1 MKAVVS
7 PAPVSGKLDAI
18 TSKSNLHRLMICA
31 ALGDKPAHIACSAIS
46 NDISATA
53 ACLNAMGADITVEQG
68 EKSNLLHIL
77 PISRVNPTAVL
88 DCGESGSTYRF
99 FVPTAVAAGCA
110 PEFHLHGRLPGRPMD
125 ELWSVLEAHGITVS
139 GKGTAA
145 VSLCGRLVPGKFEIA
160 GNVSSQFITG
170 LLFALPLLDGDSE
183 IILTTATES
192 LGYINMT
199 LDALRLFSVTVIP
212 TDNGYKVPGNQKYIT
227 PTELFA
233 EGDWSNSAFWLCAAA
248 AAGKGLTVNGL
259 STDSSQGDR
268 AICDILRSFG
278 AKLSFGNRSVTV
290 EAGSKLRGTEIDAK
304 DIPDLVPA
312 IAVAATAAEGK
323 TVINNIARLRLKE
336 SDRVATVCGTL
347 NALGGNAD
355 ADENSIVIIG
365 TRLNGGTVDSCTDH
379 RITMLAATL
388 CVVCK
393 NDITITGAEA
403 CRKSYPTFFDDFT
416 ALGGN
421 AELFEEDLL

>member
-7 PAPVSGKLDAI
+7 PAALSGELDAI
-18 TSKSNLHRLMICA
+18 TSKSHLHRLMICA
-31 ALGDKPAHIACSAIS
+31 ALGDKAVDIGCSAIS

-53 ACLNAMGADITVEQG
+53 ACLNAMGADITVDYG
-68 EKSNLLHIL
+68 EKTNVLHIV
-77 PISRVNPTAVL
+77 PISRVNASAVL

-99 FVPTAVAAGCA
+99 FVPTALAAGCR
-110 PEFHLHGRLPGRPMD
+110 PEFHLHGRLPARPMD

-139 GKGTAA
+139 GKGTSA
-145 VSLCGRLVPGKFEIA
+145 VSLSGRLLPGKFEIA

-183 IILTTATES
+183 IVLTTVTES

-199 LDALRLFSVTVIP
+199 LDALKTFSVTVIP
-212 TDNGYKVPGNQKYIT
+212 TSSGYIVPGNQRYLT
-227 PTELFA
+227 PEGLA
-233 EGDWSNSAFWLCAAA
+233 SEGDWSNSAFWLCAAA
-248 AAGKGLTVNGL
+248 AGGKELTVNGL
-259 STDSSQGDR
+259 VSDSFQGDK

-278 AKLSFGNRSVTV
+278 AEILSEQRSVTV
-290 EAGSKLRGTEIDAK
+290 KAGAELHGTEINAK

-312 IAVAATAAEGK
+312 IAVTATAAKGK
-323 TVINNIARLRLKE
+323 TVIKNIERLRLKE

-347 NALGGNAD
+347 NALGGNAF
-355 ADENSIVIIG
+355 ADENSITIIG
-365 TRLNGGTVDSCTDH
+365 TPLKGGTADSCTDH

-388 CVVCK
+388 CVVC
-393 NDITITGAEA
+393 NGTVTITGAEA
-403 CRKSYPTFFDDFT
+403 SRKSYPTFFDDFA

-421 AELFEEDLL
+421 AKLFEEDLL